1 MTATKLVVTKLE
13 DIQSLMDTAPKD
25 AVVDNAAPKDQ
36 TADDAAPLSLAAQMR
51 EKAEA
56 LGEQYLAHRLSGG
69 KKKAFLA
76 TLSEEDADFFRV
88 LRIDEII
95 AESIAEDLA
104 EKAKA
109 AKPDGEV
116 FDKLVE
122 AEKAKAK
129 TAKSAK
135 ASEEDK
141 PKKKIK
147 VKKVVAAFAKEVGAS
162 DELVTRMLRRSSF
175 AKYLH

>member
-1 MTATKLVVTKLE
+1 MTATKPVVTKLE
-13 DIQSLMDTAPKD
+13 DIQSLLDTAPKD
-25 AVVDNAAPKDQ
+25 VVDNSSAPKDQ

-51 EKAEA
+51 EKAESLCQA
-56 LGEQYLAHRLSGG
+56 YFVHRMEGG
-69 KKKAFLA
+69 KRKAFLA

-95 AESIAEDLA
+95 AESIAEELA

-122 AEKAKAK
+122 KEKAKQ
-129 TAKSAK
+129 K
-135 ASEEDK
+135 A
-141 PKKKIK
+141 
-147 VKKVVAAFAKEVGAS
+147 AKENKKAKEDIKTKKSQRKNKLFDAIDSLAALGVTKRK
-162 DELVTRMLRRSSF
+162 ELTARF
-175 AKYLH
+175 